1 MGIFNLFGKKE
12 KQALKGYFSLQISNI
27 EKLNSKAVRVE
38 FEVPSALESKFK
50 FESGQYVNLVLNI
63 EGIEQRRS
71 YSICSH
77 PNQPLSI
84 AIKRVEN
91 GIVSNWFNDL
101 TDYKDPILVSAP
113 TGNFVLPQKAKS
125 FVAIAAGS
133 GITPM
138 MSLLKSNAQEIEATL
153 IYGNKTKDEAL
164 FLEEIKNLPLKSA
177 SHFFSR
183 ESIEGMQKGRID
195 KNTLTS
201 LIKENIEILKND
213 YFLIC
218 GPEEMIHSCIET
230 LKFFGL
236 SDERILFEL
245 FTTPTKSEEPKSEKF
260 DGLSKVTV
268 LIDDDEASFELSG
281 KGSSI
286 LDAVESEGLDAP
298 YSCRGGVC
306 SSCKAKVLEGS
317 ASMDLNYSLTDE
329 EVKEGYILTCQAHP
343 SSETL
348 KISYDE

>member
-12 KQALKGYFSLQISNI
+12 KQALKGYFSLQISNV
-27 EKLNSKAVRVE
+27 EKLNSQAVRVE

-50 FESGQYVNLVLNI
+50 FEPGQYVNLVLHI

-101 TDYKDPILVSAP
+101 TDHKDPILVSAP

-164 FLEEIKNLPLKSA
+164 FL
-177 SHFFSR
+177 
-183 ESIEGMQKGRID
+183 
-195 KNTLTS
+195 S
-201 LIKENIEILKND
+201 LIHI
-213 YFLIC
+213 
-218 GPEEMIHSCIET
+218 
-230 LKFFGL
+230 
-236 SDERILFEL
+236 
-245 FTTPTKSEEPKSEKF
+245 
-260 DGLSKVTV
+260 
-268 LIDDDEASFELSG
+268 
-281 KGSSI
+281 
-286 LDAVESEGLDAP
+286 
-298 YSCRGGVC
+298 
-306 SSCKAKVLEGS
+306 
-317 ASMDLNYSLTDE
+317 
-329 EVKEGYILTCQAHP
+329 
-343 SSETL
+343 
-348 KISYDE
+348 